1 VDLPNADPRTNSP
14 ADRRECGSIGC
25 CNGKKMAEPEQSNPE
40 SGASEADS
48 ELARLREEIDAVDL
62 AILEHLNQRAKWV
75 LEVGRHKQSRG
86 VSVYEEAREKRIV
99 SGLVENNPG
108 PFPNDGLAPV
118 FREII
123 SATRSLEDALSIAYM
138 GPEGTFSHEA
148 ANLKFGRLAALE
160 PLASIGEV
168 FAAVE
173 RGVANL
179 GIVPVENTTEGVVTR
194 TLDAFADSDVLIC
207 GEVLLRISNHL
218 ASLSGRIE
226 DVQRVASNPQPLAQ
240 CRHWLDSNTPGVE
253 LLETAST
260 TAAAQLAAKD
270 GSIAAICSASAV
282 ERNGLR
288 TIEASIED
296 RRDNTTRFL
305 VIGKQLPEPTGN
317 DLTSAVFTIR
327 KDVPGGLHR
336 LLQPLAD
343 EGINLTS
350 IQLRPIRGKPWEYLF
365 FLDLEGHRQEPRVER
380 ALSLV
385 AKIAHSH
392 RVLGSFPRADVE
404 RGRG

>member
-1 VDLPNADPRTNSP
+1 
-14 ADRRECGSIGC
+14 
-25 CNGKKMAEPEQSNPE
+25 MAEPEQSNPE
-40 SGASEADS
+40 SGASDPGS
-48 ELARLREEIDAVDL
+48 ELARLREQIDAVDRG
-62 AILEHLNQRAKWV
+62 ILERLNERAKWV
-75 LEVGRHKQSRG
+75 LEVGRLKQSRG
-86 VSVYEEAREKRIV
+86 ASVYEEAREKRIV
-99 SGLVENNPG
+99 SGLVEGNPG
-108 PFPNDGLAPV
+108 PFPDDGLAPV

-138 GPEGTFSHEA
+138 GPQGTFSHEA

-160 PLASIGEV
+160 SVASIGDV

-173 RGVANL
+173 RGTASL
-179 GIVPVENTTEGVVTR
+179 GIVPVENTTEGVVTQA
-194 TLDAFADSDVLIC
+194 LDAFVDSDVLIC

-218 ASLSGRIE
+218 ASRSGQIE
-226 DVQRVASNPQPLAQ
+226 DIRQVASNAQPLAQ
-240 CRHWLDSNTPGVE
+240 CRRWLDRNLPGLE
-253 LLETAST
+253 RLETVST

-270 GSIAAICSASAV
+270 GSIAAICSQGAV
-282 ERNGLR
+282 EGNGLR

-305 VIGKQLPEPTGN
+305 VIGKQTPEPTGN

-327 KDVPGGLHR
+327 KDESGGLHR
-336 LLQPLAD
+336 LLQPFAD

-380 ALSLV
+380 ALSFV
-385 AKIAHSH
+385 ANIAHSH
-392 RVLGSFPRADVE
+392 RVLGSFPRADIE
-404 RGRG
+404 RGRS